1 MTQRTGPC
9 EGARLTRFASVAEGL
24 VLVVDDDPGICDTIE
39 DGLHLAGY
47 ATARA
52 TDGMAALEMI
62 RTTNPQL
69 VILDV
74 NMPRL
79 DGFEVLKRMRESSVE
94 TPVIM
99 LTARHERTDA
109 VRGLSLGAD
118 DYVKKPFGLEELLLR
133 VKAVLRRI
141 QVESPKTLSCGSI
154 VLDPVLHEVSKNGEP
169 VDLSPTEYRLL
180 ECFLENKNRV
190 LTKEHLLRVVWGID
204 FESETTVVE
213 TFVSYLRKK
222 LAPEIKESLK
232 TVRGVGFKL
241 VDPS

>member
-1 MTQRTGPC
+1 VTGRTGLC
-9 EGARLTRFASVAEGL
+9 EGIGLTRFGSVTEGL
-24 VLVVDDDPGICDTIE
+24 VLVVDDDAAICDTIE

-47 ATARA
+47 ATVRA
-52 TDGMAALEMI
+52 TDGMAALEMV
-62 RTTNPQL
+62 RTSHPQL

-79 DGFEVLKRMRESSVE
+79 DGFEVLKRMRDASID

-99 LTARHERTDA
+99 LTARHERPDA

-133 VKAVLRRI
+133 VRAVLRRSKA
-141 QVESPKTLSCGSI
+141 ESPKALTCGAI
-154 VLDPVLHEVSKNGEP
+154 VLDPTAHDVFKNGEP
-169 VDLSPTEYRLL
+169 VELSPTEYRLL
-180 ECFLENKNRV
+180 ECFLTNKNRV
-190 LTKEHLLRVVWGID
+190 LTKEQLLRLVWGID

>member
-1 MTQRTGPC
+1 MTQPTGLC
-9 EGARLTRFASVAEGL
+9 EGVRLTRFCSVAEGL

-47 ATARA
+47 ATVRA
-52 TDGMAALEMI
+52 ADGMAALEMV
-62 RTTNPQL
+62 RTKNPQL

-79 DGFEVLKRMRESSVE
+79 DGFEVLKRMRDASVD

-99 LTARHERTDA
+99 LTARHERPDA

-133 VKAVLRRI
+133 VRAVLRRGNL
-141 QVESPKTLSCGSI
+141 ESPRTLSCGAI
-154 VLDPVLHEVSKNGEP
+154 VMDPAAHDVFKSGEA

-180 ECFLENKNRV
+180 ECFLVNKNRV

>member
-1 MTQRTGPC
+1 M
-9 EGARLTRFASVAEGL
+9 AEGL
-24 VLVVDDDPGICDTIE
+24 VLVVDDDPAICDTIE

-47 ATARA
+47 TTARA

-62 RTTNPQL
+62 RTKRPQL

-79 DGFEVLKRMRESSVE
+79 DGFEVLKRMRDASIT

-99 LTARHERTDA
+99 LTARHERPDT
-109 VRGLSLGAD
+109 VLGLSLGAD

-133 VKAVLRRI
+133 VKAILRRT
-141 QVESPKTLSCGSI
+141 QGEAPATLTCGVI
-154 VLDPVLHEVSKNGEP
+154 VLDPVAHDVFKNGQL

-180 ECFLENKNRV
+180 ECFLTNKNRV
-190 LTKEHLLRVVWGID
+190 LSKEHLLRVVWGID

-213 TFVSYLRKK
+213 TFVSYLRRK
-222 LAPEIKESLK
+222 LAPEIKDSLK

>member
-1 MTQRTGPC
+1 MNLA
-9 EGARLTRFASVAEGL
+9 EVTRFAPVTETL

-39 DGLHLAGY
+39 DGLHLAGF

-52 TDGMAALEMI
+52 TDGMAALEAV
-62 RTTNPQL
+62 RTKRPHL

-79 DGFEVLKRMRESSVE
+79 DGFEVLKRMRDSSLD

-99 LTARHERTDA
+99 LTARHDRPDA

-133 VKAVLRRI
+133 VRAVLRRT
-141 QVESPKTLSCGSI
+141 QGDLPVTLSCGAI
-154 VLDPVLHEVSKNGEP
+154 VMDSAAHDVFKNGEP

-180 ECFLENKNRV
+180 ECFLMNKNRV
-190 LTKEHLLRVVWGID
+190 LSKEHLLRVVWGID

-222 LAPEIKESLK
+222 LAPEIKDSLK

>member
-1 MTQRTGPC
+1 M
-9 EGARLTRFASVAEGL
+9 AEPL
-24 VLVVDDDPGICDTIE
+24 VLVVDDDPAICDTIE

-52 TDGMAALEMI
+52 GDGFEALEVV
-62 RTTNPQL
+62 RLRRPQL

-79 DGFEVLKRMRESSVE
+79 DGFEVLKRMRDSSVDI
-94 TPVIM
+94 PVIM
-99 LTARHERTDA
+99 LTARHERPDA

-133 VKAVLRRI
+133 VKAILRRTRI
-141 QVESPKTLSCGSI
+141 EGDQVLSCGGI
-154 VLDPVLHEVSKNGEP
+154 VMDPSAHDVYKNGER
-169 VDLSPTEYRLL
+169 VELSPTEFRLL
-180 ECFLENKNRV
+180 ECFLLNKNRV
-190 LTKEHLLRVVWGID
+190 LSKEHLLREVWGID

-222 LAPEIKESLK
+222 LAPEMKDSLK
-232 TVRGVGFKL
+232 TVRGVGFKM